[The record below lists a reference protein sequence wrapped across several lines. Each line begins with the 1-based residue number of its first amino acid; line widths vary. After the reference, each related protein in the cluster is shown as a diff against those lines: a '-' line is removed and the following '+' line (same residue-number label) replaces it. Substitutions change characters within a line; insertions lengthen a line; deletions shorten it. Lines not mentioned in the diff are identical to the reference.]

1 MGTPYCYGTSA
12 FEPARKIQ
20 DELKLRID
28 FYALVKIIQ
37 ICLFL
42 ASELFSLVHIYLAPY
57 SRLWLCSHHNG

>member
-20 DELKLRID
+20 YELKLRID

-42 ASELFSLVHIYLAPY
+42 ASELF
-57 SRLWLCSHHNG
+57 